1 MDRFAIAFN
10 CTYENGSADMVKKAM
25 LRDLELQEENIQY
38 FFQGVNLG
46 LNQQETMPDI
56 TWVISVDRN
65 KSLTE
70 EKIKD
75 IMFKH
80 REISLKF
87 IQRM

>member
-1 MDRFAIAFN
+1 MDRFALAFN
-10 CTYENGSADMVKKAM
+10 CTCANGSADMVKKAM
-25 LRDLELQEENIQY
+25 LRDLELQEENIQNY
-38 FFQGVNLG
+38 FQGVNLG

-65 KSLTE
+65 RSLTE

-75 IMFKH
+75 IMLEQ
-80 REISLKF
+80 REISIAF